1 MADVSASELHH
12 RGERFFR
19 AIEAKYAE
27 YKSREATH
35 LARAACAP
43 TPELAEEER
52 NKAQRELWKA
62 HGIGVAILMFR
73 AHMVVPV
80 DVDIPLPDTKAG
92 DLPEV

>member
-1 MADVSASELHH
+1 MTDVSAAELHH

-35 LARAACAP
+35 NARAACAP
-43 TPELAEEER
+43 TPELAAEER
-52 NKAQRELWKA
+52 AKAQRELWKA

-73 AHMVVPV
+73 LHMVAPV